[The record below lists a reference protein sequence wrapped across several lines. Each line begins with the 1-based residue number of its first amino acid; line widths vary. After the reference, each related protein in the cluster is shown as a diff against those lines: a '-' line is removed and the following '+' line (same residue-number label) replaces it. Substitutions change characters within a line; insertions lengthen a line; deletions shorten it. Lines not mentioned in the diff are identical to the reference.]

1 MECEDKMLDSYEQ
14 YKHCRMLLDE
24 ENNKYDRK
32 MGNDLFKR
40 QCMVNIIEVRNLPG
54 NIRQP
59 FVQLFLETPNAD
71 KTRYDSQDLGSTE
84 P

>member
-1 MECEDKMLDSYEQ
+1 
-14 YKHCRMLLDE
+14 MLLDE
-24 ENNKYDRK
+24 ENNKDDRT
-32 MGNDLFKR
+32 MTNEVFKR
-40 QCMVNIIEVRNLPG
+40 QCMLNIIEVRNLPG
-54 NIRQP
+54 DMRQP